1 MSVYNPNDPRDV
13 AELYKL
19 IGKARECKYKLEV
32 HKFHPIQ
39 TDNQQRYIHFMLSY
53 WAMKN
58 GDTFYSTLNELQEH
72 ICPVPFYTGERDERG
87 NHKFKPL
94 TALTTAEASSV
105 IRNFIDYA
113 AMNGTIIPE
122 PDDKISISYCKRE
135 LEQSGAGWV

>member
-1 MSVYNPNDPRDV
+1 MSVYNPNDPRDWLQIV
-13 AELYKL
+13 KFME
-19 IGKARECKYKLEV
+19 KAKECKFKVEI

-39 TDNQQRYIHFMLSY
+39 TDNQQRYIHFMLNY

-58 GDTFYSTLNELQEH
+58 GDTFYSTLHELQEH
-72 ICPVPFYTGERDERG
+72 ICPVPFYTGEKDKRG

-94 TALTTAEASSV
+94 TALTTAETSSV